1 MLLRKGAGDSIR
13 FVDACAG
20 SGGDEL
26 GNEGSPVQA
35 TRANVIA
42 QAQISGLVNRP
53 VTIHTVAIEKDPE
66 LCSKLRA
73 AVGAW
78 KEKVDVRCGTLD
90 DYIGDFSDSIPT
102 LFFIDP
108 FGLEPLRADLV
119 RIALSGAKNEVL
131 ALFNDEGALRL
142 LGGTKSDDDIVA
154 ELALLD
160 LQPGLFPELTA
171 AVRVEAEA
179 KAKRKM
185 AHRAKGRPRAGAIL
199 TSTLGNESW
208 KSIPLDGP
216 TMQRLRSLLDC
227 YTVQLRTFGATHVLP
242 MQIRKADGGRAYKL
256 VHATQSG
263 KGFVAMKEAYDS
275 ALRSVVRDEVFP
287 EAVADQLRKDMSIST
302 AAVATELSL
311 RYAGERNVAWTESG
325 PDVPSLKRD
334 VLQGTAMLPSQT
346 DDLKRDLV
354 TFKEK
359 GTKLSYSFPSL
370 N

>member
-42 QAQISGLVNRP
+42 QAQISSLVGRP
-53 VTIHTVAIEKDPE
+53 VTIHTVAIEKDSE
-66 LCSKLRA
+66 LCSKLRT
-73 AVGAW
+73 AVAAW

-90 DYIGDFSDSIPT
+90 DFIRDFSDAIPT

-108 FGLEPLRADLV
+108 FGLEPLRAELV
-119 RIALSGAKNEVL
+119 QIALSGDKNEVL

-142 LGGTKSDDDIVA
+142 LGGTKSDDDIAA

-160 LQPGLFPELTA
+160 SQPGLFPELTA
-171 AVRVEAEA
+171 AARADAEA
-179 KAKRKM
+179 KAQKKI

-199 TSTLGNESW
+199 TSTLGDDSW

-216 TMQRLRSLLDC
+216 TMERLRGLLDR
-227 YTVQLRTFGATHVLP
+227 YTVQLEAFGATHVLP

-256 VHATQSG
+256 VHATKSA
-263 KGFVAMKEAYDS
+263 KGYVTMKEAYDG
-275 ALRSVVRDEVFP
+275 ALRSVVREDAFP
-287 EAVADQLRKDMSIST
+287 ETVADQLRRDMSVSA
-302 AAVATELSL
+302 AAVATELST
-311 RYAGERNVAWTESG
+311 RYTGKRNVTWTESSAG
-325 PDVPSLKRD
+325 VPSLKRD
-334 VLQGTAMLPSQT
+334 VLEGTAMLPSQT
-346 DDLKRDLV
+346 SELKQQLAK
-354 TFKEK
+354 FKDK
-359 GTKLSYSFPSL
+359 GSKLTYSFPSL